1 MLDNTVYIEQVES
14 LLGHLKSGNND
25 EADAIL
31 RVLTKGRESE
41 LFSEIGKLTRELHDA
56 LHNFKLDSRMAD
68 LAAQDIPDAKDRLE
82 YVLKMTNDAA
92 NKTMDAADSSS
103 EVCNTISAKA
113 QHLQVVWDKVNKN
126 EITGKEFKS
135 FFVDLGDFLQQITS
149 GTTNVS
155 ESMTE
160 IVMAQGFQDLTGQ
173 VIQRIISLVQDVEES
188 LVHTIKMFGQMND
201 YQQAVDNDKNPEKG
215 VEGPAIDADNRE
227 DVVANQDEVDDL
239 LSSLGF

>member
-1 MLDNTVYIEQVES
+1 MLDNKVYIEQVES
-14 LLGHLKSGNND
+14 LLGHLKSGND
-25 EADAIL
+25 HEADAIL
-31 RVLTKGRESE
+31 KILTKERESD

-82 YVLKMTNDAA
+82 YVLKLTNDAA

-103 EVCNTISAKA
+103 EVCHSVSSKVED
-113 QHLQVVWDKVNKN
+113 LQAVWDKVNKN
-126 EITGKEFKS
+126 EINGAEFKN
-135 FFVDLGDFLQQITS
+135 FFVELGDFLKQVSS
-149 GTTNVS
+149 GAADVS
-155 ESMTE
+155 ANMTE

-173 VIQRIISLVQDVEES
+173 VIQTVISLVQDVEES

-201 YQQAVDNDKNPEKG
+201 YQQSVENEKKPDIG